1 MAVLE
6 NYKTTSGKG
15 FLKKNCRHVETNDPA
30 GYITPMQTVVETL
43 YFSRQADDI
52 LGDEE
57 RNRLLDQLAF
67 NPLEGVLIP
76 GLRGIRKL
84 RIPASGRGKRGGAL
98 VIYYFG
104 GAEMPVYALMIYA
117 KAAKE
122 DLSPQGRRIIRALI
136 NELGQ
141 T

>member
-1 MAVLE
+1 
-6 NYKTTSGKG
+6 
-15 FLKKNCRHVETNDPA
+15 
-30 GYITPMQTVVETL
+30 MQTVVETL

-57 RNRLLDQLAF
+57 RTRLLDQLTF

-76 GLRGIRKL
+76 GLRGISNL
-84 RIPASGRGKRGGAL
+84 PIPASGRGKRGGGCVL
-98 VIYYFG
+98 YYFS
-104 GAEMPVYALMIYA
+104 GAEMPIYALMVYA
-117 KAAKE
+117 KATKE
-122 DLSPQGRRIIRALI
+122 DLSPHGRRIIRSLI